1 MAKTV
6 AKIPAQPK
14 TIDEY
19 KKALATA
26 KRDITMLRRQLNCAG
41 KDVSYME
48 DLVKRQA
55 LKIHELENQSWLS
68 RIFNLKG

>member
-19 KKALATA
+19 KKALAAA
-26 KRDITMLRRQLNCAG
+26 KRDITMLRRRLNAVE
-41 KDVSYME
+41 KDREFLITICEQRRAKIDLLE
-48 DLVKRQA
+48 DR
-55 LKIHELENQSWLS
+55 SWLS
-68 RIFNLKG
+68 RLFNLKG